1 MYYLWNILL
10 WPLWQNLKQ
19 HQYGVLQMKKYNN
32 TKTVIVVSNKS
43 AILVYVI
50 AALMISTAA
59 IYFIVASEDYS
70 DISQSASSSSAG
82 SSNSTESKDS
92 SDTIASVN
100 EMVFFIVI
108 GIAYSAAGI
117 WMVENKYYSKVPY
130 VLAAIGSV
138 ALIAFYI
145 STRTINIPSIGIQD
159 DVGTI
164 DILSKVLQAAI
175 AGMSIYIVRSST
187 IIWRSAT
194 TMRTRPSSSPTEI
207 LEYEVRKIRSRN
219 QS

>member
-1 MYYLWNILL
+1 
-10 WPLWQNLKQ
+10 
-19 HQYGVLQMKKYNN
+19 MKKYNN
-32 TKTVIVVSNKS
+32 TKTVIAVSNKS

-70 DISQSASSSSAG
+70 DISQSVSSSSAG
-82 SSNSTESKDS
+82 SSNSTESKDA

-100 EMVFFIVI
+100 EMVFFIVV
-108 GIAYSAAGI
+108 GIAYIAAGI
-117 WMVENKYYSKVPY
+117 WMIENKYYSKVPY
-130 VLAAIGSV
+130 VLAAIGSI

-164 DILSKVLQAAI
+164 DILSKVMQAAI
-175 AGMSIYIVRSST
+175 AAIAIYIARSST
-187 IIWRSAT
+187 IICRSAT

-207 LEYEVRKIRSRN
+207 LEYEVHKIRSRN